1 MFLSSERVV
10 SVCFSSDGKQIASGS
25 WDETVKIWNASSG
38 ELQSTLRGH
47 TGNPESS
54 VSCLS
59 AIQAHFIREE
69 FPPFFGEDECWVG
82 LEDDLIS
89 KDHLQELLSDPDMNL
104 TEADIEVLH
113 VDALFDYLLSLDAS
127 QGELVKKDVFN
138 KALEQADTST
148 VVYNPNP
155 RLLCTLDV
163 DGSIS
168 SLDFSPC
175 GTKIAAACN
184 DHDNDNYTVKILGSS
199 SESAGTF
206 ECESTLTGHRYVP
219 SPCIECLLL

>member
-1 MFLSSERVV
+1 MLCVAFDPQKPNIL
-10 SVCFSSDGKQIASGS
+10 ASGS
-25 WDETVKIWNASSG
+25 RDNTIKIWDIESG
-38 ELQSTLRGH
+38 ACFKRGH
-47 TGNPESS
+47 TGHPESS
-54 VSCLS
+54 VSCLA

-69 FPPFFGEDECWVG
+69 FLPFFGEEDGWVG
-82 LEDDLIS
+82 LEDDDLIS

-155 RLLCTLDV
+155 RLLCTL
-163 DGSIS
+163 
-168 SLDFSPC
+168 
-175 GTKIAAACN
+175 
-184 DHDNDNYTVKILGSS
+184 
-199 SESAGTF
+199 
-206 ECESTLTGHRYVP
+206 TGH
-219 SPCIECLLL
+219 SEG

>member
-1 MFLSSERVV
+1 MRSTVWSVGFDPSGKKLV
-10 SVCFSSDGKQIASGS
+10 SGSSDKTVRVWDATTGEPIGS
-25 WDETVKIWNASSG
+25 PLG
-38 ELQSTLRGH
+38 GH

-54 VSCLS
+54 VSCLA

-69 FPPFFGEDECWVG
+69 FPPFFGEDECWVD

-148 VVYNPNP
+148 VVYNPTP
-155 RLLCTLDV
+155 RLLCTL
-163 DGSIS
+163 
-168 SLDFSPC
+168 
-175 GTKIAAACN
+175 
-184 DHDNDNYTVKILGSS
+184 
-199 SESAGTF
+199 
-206 ECESTLTGHRYVP
+206 TGHMYVP

>member
-1 MFLSSERVV
+1 MFV
-10 SVCFSSDGKQIASGS
+10 SSDYVRCVAFDPQKPNILASGS
-25 WDETVKIWNASSG
+25 RDETIKIWDIESG
-38 ELQSTLRGH
+38 ACQSTLRGH

-54 VSCLS
+54 VSCLA

-69 FPPFFGEDECWVG
+69 FPPFFGEEEGWVG
-82 LEDDLIS
+82 LEDDDLIS

-155 RLLCTLDV
+155 RLLCTL
-163 DGSIS
+163 
-168 SLDFSPC
+168 
-175 GTKIAAACN
+175 
-184 DHDNDNYTVKILGSS
+184 
-199 SESAGTF
+199 AGH
-206 ECESTLTGHRYVP
+206 SGW
-219 SPCIECLLL
+219 